1 MRCGLGDPTAPALRA
16 PLRCS
21 LHAGSAQTR
30 FAQTCATLFPP
41 EAALLS
47 GAEGIARPAPHAGL
61 RGVRAIPTSPTSMQP
76 QRLSGG
82 GRYALGRPLRHR
94 RAAQRQADKGP
105 RVFERNAVER
115 VCADPACR
123 EQRRAAAKRPVTS
136 AGPGHTAH
144 RRGQVG
150 VASALETSRRFEH
163 PQARHA
169 VRDGR
174 SPLRR

>member
-1 MRCGLGDPTAPALRA
+1 MSSSLSLSLSLSLGRAPGTRYGPSDPTAPALRA
-16 PLRCS
+16 ALRCS
-21 LHAGSAQTR
+21 LQAGSARNSLRSNTR
-30 FAQTCATLFPP
+30 GPYPP

-61 RGVRAIPTSPTSMQP
+61 RGVRAIPTSPTPMQP

-105 RVFERNAVER
+105 RVFERSAAQR

-123 EQRRAAAKRPVTS
+123 EQHRAAAKRPVTS
-136 AGPGHTAH
+136 AGPGHTACH
-144 RRGQVG
+144 RRP
-150 VASALETSRRFEH
+150 TR
-163 PQARHA
+163 
-169 VRDGR
+169 VRI
-174 SPLRR
+174 